1 MAEGF
6 DLIAHGRAMRE
17 QGLWLDKT
25 LDDLLENAVTRFPDK
40 KAIVAYR
47 SDKGFEKP
55 AKVMTYAELGE
66 AVSKAA
72 GAFAAL
78 GIGKGDVVGLM
89 LPNWWEFVVSAYALA
104 RVGAVANPLMHIFR
118 ERELRFMLGFADT
131 KAIIIPKLFRGHD
144 FETMLDGLRPEL
156 PKLEHVIVVDGAGE
170 RSFDRFVMQSTAAPI
185 TAAQGSHAAPDE
197 MSVLMYTSGTT
208 GEPKG
213 VMHCANTLIA
223 CGKSLGARL
232 EHDDTAVHF
241 GSTPFGH
248 MTGYAAVMVQALYHG
263 NTIVFPDIWEPK
275 AGVSIMEREGT
286 THMAAATPFLAD
298 IVRLVGEGVARPGLK
313 TFLCAGAPI
322 PPVIVENARKLMGLN
337 VSSCWGM
344 TESLGGTLTEP
355 SRAHDKSVTSDG
367 RPVHG
372 VEVLI
377 ADENQQPLPAGQTGR
392 LYFRGAQQFLGYFRR
407 PGLDG
412 RGPEGWFDTGDLAYS
427 DEEGYI
433 RIDGRTKDVI
443 IRGGENIPVVEI
455 EAILYRHPAV
465 TDAALV
471 AYPDKRMGERG
482 CAFVV
487 VKNGATFSISDLQQ
501 WMSEHGAAKQYW
513 PEAVEVIEAMPRT
526 ASGKIQKFMLREKAA
541 RHSQD

>member
-6 DLIAHGRAMRE
+6 DLIAHARAMRE

-25 LDDLLENAVTRFPDK
+25 LDDLLENAVKRFPDK

-377 ADENQQPLPAGQTGR
+377 ADESQQPLPAGQTGR

-455 EAILYRHPAV
+455 LSLIH
-465 TDAALV
+465 
-471 AYPDKRMGERG
+471 
-482 CAFVV
+482 
-487 VKNGATFSISDLQQ
+487 I
-501 WMSEHGAAKQYW
+501 
-513 PEAVEVIEAMPRT
+513 
-526 ASGKIQKFMLREKAA
+526 
-541 RHSQD
+541 

>member
-25 LDDLLENAVTRFPDK
+25 LDDLLENAIARFPDK

-47 SDKGFEKP
+47 ADKGFDKP
-55 AKVMTYAELGE
+55 AKIMTYAELGE

-118 ERELRFMLGFADT
+118 ERELRFMLGFADA

-170 RSFDRFVMQSTAAPI
+170 RSFDRLVMQSAAAPM

-197 MSVLMYTSGTT
+197 VSVLMYTSGTT

-213 VMHCANTLIA
+213 VMHCANTLVA

-322 PPVIVENARKLMGLN
+322 PPVIIENARKLMGLN

-377 ADENQQPLPAGQTGR
+377 ADENQQPLPTGQTGR

-412 RGPEGWFDTGDLAYS
+412 RGPEGWFDTGDLAYR
-427 DEEGYI
+427 DDEGYI

-455 EAILYRHPAV
+455 EAILYRHPAI

-487 VKNGATFSISDLQQ
+487 VKNGSTFSISDLQQ

-526 ASGKIQKFMLREKAA
+526 ASGKIQKFMLRDQAA